1 MRQEPAHDQVA
12 KFDGVE
18 SEADMFNRL
27 VDTPHVWQLRAQGP
41 VLSRTDSR
49 VDQAM
54 LSLKAGARTPHPAA
68 TKVGAGATG
77 AGAIL
82 PSVNP
87 SGEAREDGH
96 GSQGVAV
103 TWTALTGGESQWHI
117 PHKPPNGEEPTM
129 RKGSYSEELVKI
141 DFHVENLSLPPRSPK
156 EQ

>member
-1 MRQEPAHDQVA
+1 MVKQEPAHDQAA

-27 VDTPHVWQLRAQGP
+27 VDTPLHVWQLRAQGP

-54 LSLKAGARTPHPAA
+54 LSPRAGARTLHPAA
-68 TKVGAGATG
+68 TKVGAGASG

-103 TWTALTGGESQWHI
+103 TWTALTGRVVRCGESQWHI
-117 PHKPPNGEEPTM
+117 PPQTPE
-129 RKGSYSEELVKI
+129 RKGAHDQQGLLLRRVVK
-141 DFHVENLSLPPRSPK
+141 D
-156 EQ
+156 